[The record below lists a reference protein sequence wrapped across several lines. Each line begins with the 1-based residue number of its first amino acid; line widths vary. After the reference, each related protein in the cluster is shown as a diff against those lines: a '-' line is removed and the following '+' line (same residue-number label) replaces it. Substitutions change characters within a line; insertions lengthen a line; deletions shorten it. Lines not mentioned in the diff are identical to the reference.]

1 MCTVSNN
8 IENSRL
14 KYDTC
19 PRSFTPL
26 ASKAQIPQRCGR
38 DDTKET
44 GISRQHPA
52 ARRRNGANRKTCHN
66 NTVTSR
72 QYGRRAIYVSG
83 DVRFQDGDA
92 FDLGKLGGGGGGDV
106 SFHLFCSL
114 SMSALALAYFAI
126 RYTHRTTVVLG
137 YNGPC
142 DIGVLFMYDASQCAS
157 RISTIRFNNVRLSPL
172 IRIPNIAG
180 LLRPRVL
187 KPPR

>member
-8 IENSRL
+8 IETSRL
-14 KYDTC
+14 KYYTC

-26 ASKAQIPQRCGR
+26 ESKAHIPQRCGR
-38 DDTKET
+38 DYTKET
-44 GISRQHPA
+44 AIFRQHPA
-52 ARRRNGANRKTCHN
+52 ARRGNGANRKTCHN

-83 DVRFQDGDA
+83 DVRFQDGDI
-92 FDLGKLGGGGGGDV
+92 F
-106 SFHLFCSL
+106 FCSL

-126 RYTHRTTVVLG
+126 RYTHTTTFVLG

-142 DIGVLFMYDASQCAS
+142 DFGVLFMYDASQCAWRVS
-157 RISTIRFNNVRLSPL
+157 PIRFNNGKPSPL

>member
-72 QYGRRAIYVSG
+72 QYGRRAVYVSG
-83 DVRFQDGDA
+83 DVRCQDGDA
-92 FDLGKLGGGGGGDV
+92 FDLGKLGGGGRFLS
-106 SFHLFCSL
+106 SFLLSFNVCTCASLFCNKVH
-114 SMSALALAYFAI
+114 
-126 RYTHRTTVVLG
+126 THRTTVVLG

-172 IRIPNIAG
+172 IRIPNVAG

>member
-8 IENSRL
+8 IETSML
-14 KYDTC
+14 KYYTC

-26 ASKAQIPQRCGR
+26 ASKAHIPQRCGR
-38 DDTKET
+38 DYTKET
-44 GISRQHPA
+44 SISRQHPA
-52 ARRRNGANRKTCHN
+52 ARRGNGANRKTCHN
-66 NTVTSR
+66 NTVTSC

-92 FDLGKLGGGGGGDV
+92 FDLGKLGGGT
-106 SFHLFCSL
+106 FPFIFFCSL
-114 SMSALALAYFAI
+114 SMSALALAYFPI
-126 RYTHRTTVVLG
+126 TYTHRTTVVLG

-142 DIGVLFMYDASQCAS
+142 DLVGIVMYDASQCAW
-157 RISTIRFNNVRLSPL
+157 RISPIRFNNVKPSPL

>member
-38 DDTKET
+38 EDTKET

-52 ARRRNGANRKTCHN
+52 ARRRIGANRKTCHN

-92 FDLGKLGGGGGGDV
+92 FDLGKLGGGGT
-106 SFHLFCSL
+106 FPFIF
-114 SMSALALAYFAI
+114 SALF
-126 RYTHRTTVVLG
+126 
-137 YNGPC
+137 
-142 DIGVLFMYDASQCAS
+142 QC
-157 RISTIRFNNVRLSPL
+157 LH
-172 IRIPNIAG
+172 
-180 LLRPRVL
+180 LR
-187 KPPR
+187 

>member
-8 IENSRL
+8 IETRRL
-14 KYDTC
+14 KYYTC
-19 PRSFTPL
+19 PPSFTPL
-26 ASKAQIPQRCGR
+26 ASKAYIPQRCGR
-38 DDTKET
+38 DYTKET

-52 ARRRNGANRKTCHN
+52 ARRGNGANRKTCHN

-92 FDLGKLGGGGGGDV
+92 FDIGKLGGGDV
-106 SFHLFCSL
+106 SFHLFLLSFNVCTCASL
-114 SMSALALAYFAI
+114 FCNKVHIYDYSCI
-126 RYTHRTTVVLG
+126 R

-142 DIGVLFMYDASQCAS
+142 NFGVLFMYDSSQCAW
-157 RISTIRFNNVRLSPL
+157 RISPIRFNNVKLSPL
-172 IRIPNIAG
+172 IRISNIAG

>member
-1 MCTVSNN
+1 MQVSNN
-8 IENSRL
+8 IETSRL
-14 KYDTC
+14 KYYTC

-26 ASKAQIPQRCGR
+26 ASKAHIPQRCGR
-38 DDTKET
+38 DYTKET

-52 ARRRNGANRKTCHN
+52 ARRCSGANRKTCHN

-72 QYGRRAIYVSG
+72 QYGRRAIYVFG
-83 DVRFQDGDA
+83 YVRFQDGDA
-92 FDLGKLGGGGGGDV
+92 FDLGKLGGGT
-106 SFHLFCSL
+106 FPFIFFYSL
-114 SMSALALAYFAI
+114 SMPALALAYLAI

-142 DIGVLFMYDASQCAS
+142 VFGVLFMYDASQCAW
-157 RISTIRFNNVRLSPL
+157 RISPIRFNNVKLSPL

>member
-14 KYDTC
+14 KHYTC

-26 ASKAQIPQRCGR
+26 ASKAQIPQRGGR

-44 GISRQHPA
+44 VISRQHPA

-92 FDLGKLGGGGGGDV
+92 FDLGKLGGGGGAT
-106 SFHLFCSL
+106 FPFIF
-114 SMSALALAYFAI
+114 SALF
-126 RYTHRTTVVLG
+126 
-137 YNGPC
+137 
-142 DIGVLFMYDASQCAS
+142 QCMH
-157 RISTIRFNNVRLSPL
+157 
-172 IRIPNIAG
+172 
-180 LLRPRVL
+180 LR
-187 KPPR
+187 

>member
-92 FDLGKLGGGGGGDV
+92 FDLGKLGGGDV

-114 SMSALALAYFAI
+114 SMFARALAYFAI